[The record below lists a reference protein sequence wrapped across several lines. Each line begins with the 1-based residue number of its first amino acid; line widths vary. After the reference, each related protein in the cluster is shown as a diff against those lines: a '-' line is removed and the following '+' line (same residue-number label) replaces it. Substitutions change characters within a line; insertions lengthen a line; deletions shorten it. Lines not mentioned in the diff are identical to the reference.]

1 MVSICGGLGFAVVV
15 SYWKAKS
22 AWGALSLALKAEAIK
37 IALLV
42 ILMWLVLATFE
53 DVVAVEFI
61 GSFIVSV
68 AISTMAILVPE
79 HQETSE

>member
-1 MVSICGGLGFAVVV
+1 MAV
-15 SYWKAKS
+15 SYWKAES

-68 AISTMAILVPE
+68 VISTMAILVPD